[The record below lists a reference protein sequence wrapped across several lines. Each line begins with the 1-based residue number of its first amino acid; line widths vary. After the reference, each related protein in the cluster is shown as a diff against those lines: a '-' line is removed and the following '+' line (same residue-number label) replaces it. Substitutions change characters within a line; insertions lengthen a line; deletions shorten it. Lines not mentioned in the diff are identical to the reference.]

1 MQMISGSLTPGKR
14 ISAPA
19 SWRKDVDRS
28 SRFDELPGFS
38 RERKGRGHMA
48 GRALIAIDV
57 QIDFCPG
64 GALAV
69 AGGDE
74 IVAEINALAPRFEH
88 LIITQDW
95 HPASHSSFAT
105 SHPGKQ
111 PFE

>member
-1 MQMISGSLTPGKR
+1 
-14 ISAPA
+14 
-19 SWRKDVDRS
+19 
-28 SRFDELPGFS
+28 
-38 RERKGRGHMA
+38 MA

-74 IVAEINALAPRFEH
+74 IVAAINALAPRFEH

-95 HPASHSSFAT
+95 HPASH
-105 SHPGKQ
+105 
-111 PFE
+111 